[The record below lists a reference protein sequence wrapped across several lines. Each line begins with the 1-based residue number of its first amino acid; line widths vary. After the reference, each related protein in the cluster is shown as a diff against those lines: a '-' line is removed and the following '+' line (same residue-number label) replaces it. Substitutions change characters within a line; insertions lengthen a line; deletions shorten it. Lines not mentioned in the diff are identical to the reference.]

1 MNIEDRKRKI
11 YEKKLELYKQI
22 KSLDRELARIDL
34 GLPEPYRPDKNHIP
48 GYLRTRS

>member
-11 YEKKLELYKQI
+11 YEKKLELFRQI

-34 GLPEPYRPDKNHIP
+34 GLPEPFKVERDYIP
-48 GYLRTRS
+48 YFLRAQP